1 MKRNLLTILMVLS
14 IATPAWS
21 DGVVMATQEDLA
33 AFDSMIKEDRTRK
46 EAQIRK
52 DTLPN
57 GNFNLLVRDEAAK
70 LKNEGSQGRGS
81 QPGKWVVEQKKS
93 GQPAVTT
100 ATDTR
105 ASQRSR
111 EDGRSKNR
119 RQHHNN

>member
-1 MKRNLLTILMVLS
+1 MKRNLLTLIIILS
-14 IATPAWS
+14 ITPFAWS

-46 EAQIRK
+46 EAQVKK
-52 DTLPN
+52 DTSTG

-93 GQPAVTT
+93 GVSIGT
-100 ATDTR
+100 ASDTR
-105 ASQRSR
+105 DSQRQR
-111 EDGRSKNR
+111 EDGLSKQKR
-119 RQHHNN
+119 GKK